1 VKAHS
6 NPKSVIKFN
15 DVYLHELSDTENYN
29 NLYNNY
35 LLNVAEK
42 GMRLLTNSLFTVFHS
57 LLKNFSYL

>member
-15 DVYLHELSDTENYN
+15 DVYLHKLSDTGNYN

-35 LLNVAEK
+35 LLSVAEK
-42 GMRLLTNSLFTVFHS
+42 GMRLLTSFLFIVFHN
-57 LLKNFSYL
+57 LLRNFPCL